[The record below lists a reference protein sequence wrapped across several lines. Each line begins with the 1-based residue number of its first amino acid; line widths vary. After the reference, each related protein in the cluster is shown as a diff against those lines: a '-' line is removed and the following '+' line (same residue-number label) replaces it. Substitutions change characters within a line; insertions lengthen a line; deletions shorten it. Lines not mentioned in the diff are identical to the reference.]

1 MRPRRHRVFSFP
13 LMCLL
18 HSVSVACAAHHEP
31 ATTPVSQAEDPKNI
45 TELTGYRTY
54 DVNDTVFQGQ
64 VHVREAGPATAPA
77 ILLLH
82 GIGEN
87 GARDFFPI
95 LPALTQSNHVYAV
108 DLPGFGRSTRGTDL
122 YSPDNYVR
130 VLHAVVRPRI
140 RSAFAL
146 VGHSMGGAIAL
157 EYAHLYPDD
166 VTKLAL
172 IDTAGI
178 LHRSALVPLVAQT
191 GIGCLF
197 EPAQGLVGTLTGII
211 VDRASSPE
219 GLLENDFT
227 RSHVL
232 ARPNQIA
239 AASLILHNF
248 GAAIAELRTESLIVW
263 GRHDGIAP
271 LRTAKLLAS
280 RLPNAKLVILEQ
292 SGHVPMDTEP
302 EALALVLSD
311 WLKAPRA
318 TALIEPAS
326 APRVGRCD
334 KSDGM
339 QFEGEYSRISIAQ
352 CHDVRVRNVRAEAIQ
367 VWDSD
372 VVVEGTRLNSPDVA
386 LLAARSR
393 LELTGCV
400 VVGQVAVRLDKSE
413 LDVAGTNSTGN
424 LAAVQTVGASR
435 ILFSASS
442 ITSPVQHRYMHD
454 IVELAAL
461 QGM

>member
-1 MRPRRHRVFSFP
+1 MATSLFVCLRV
-13 LMCLL
+13 L
-18 HSVSVACAAHHEP
+18 VACAPHHEP
-31 ATTPVSQAEDPKNI
+31 ATTPVSQVNDPQNI
-45 TELTGYRTY
+45 TELAGYRAY
-54 DVNDTVFQGQ
+54 DLDDTVFRGQ
-64 VHVREAGPATAPA
+64 VHLREAGPAAAPA
-77 ILLLH
+77 VLLLH

-95 LPALTQSNHVYAV
+95 LPALARSNHVYAV
-108 DLPGFGRSTRGTDL
+108 DLPGFGRSTHGTNL
-122 YSPDNYVR
+122 YSPDNYAR
-130 VLHAVVRPRI
+130 VLHDVVRPRI
-140 RSAFAL
+140 QGASAL
-146 VGHSMGGAIAL
+146 IGHSMGGAIAL

-166 VTKLAL
+166 VGKLAL
-172 IDTAGI
+172 IDAAGI
-178 LHRSALVPLVAQT
+178 LHRSALVPLIART
-191 GIGCLF
+191 GIGTLF

-232 ARPNQIA
+232 TSPNQIA

-248 GAAIAELRTESLIVW
+248 GAAIAELKTESLIVW

-311 WLKAPRA
+311 WLKAPRT
-318 TALIEPAS
+318 TALVEPRS
-326 APRVGRCD
+326 ATRVGRCD

-339 QFEGEYSRISIAQ
+339 QFEGEYSRINIVQ
-352 CHDVRVRNVRAEAIQ
+352 CHDVHVRNVRAESIQ
-367 VWDSD
+367 IWDSD
-372 VVVEGTRLNSPDVA
+372 VVMEGTRLNSPDVA
-386 LLAARSR
+386 LIVGRSR

-400 VVGQVAVRLDKSE
+400 IVGHAAVRLDKSE
-413 LDVAGTNSTGN
+413 LDVAGTDFTGR
-424 LAAVQTVGASR
+424 LVAVQTLGPSR

-442 ITSPVQHRYMHD
+442 ITSPAQHRYVHD
-454 IVELAAL
+454 IVELAAW
-461 QGM
+461 QAM